1 MTPPGTWVKIDD
13 LLNENKKVRGVSLAA
28 RWTYIASICRSG
40 NTLSDG
46 EVLKTDLNLVDGTPK
61 IAKEL
66 VTSGLWETRPT
77 GWYVHDYLVYNRSR
91 AQIEDLRKT
100 NAENGAKR
108 LANRSP
114 NGSAI
119 RSQKHPENS
128 SDSLPQNAR
137 SATSANPKIPNPEIP
152 DPPNQQKQQRK
163 ASDSLSDSLS
173 ETDEAVGRLCRVWE
187 QATGSTVTAQVGDS
201 FAARLE
207 RMPEEWVADGIR
219 EMGQS
224 GAKAL
229 RYLNAILDRWAIE
242 GREEAPSAPTD
253 AFKRSAA
260 MIAAA
265 RERMA

>member
-1 MTPPGTWVKIDD
+1 MATWVKIDD

-46 EVLKTDLNLVDGTPK
+46 EIPKSDLSLVDGNPK

-66 VTSGLWETRPT
+66 VGAGLWEMRPN

-91 AQIEDLRKT
+91 AQIEDLRRT

-108 LANRSP
+108 SANRSP

-119 RSQKHPENS
+119 RSQKHPENG

-137 SATSANPKIPNPEIP
+137 SATSADPKIPNRLNP
-152 DPPNQQKQQRK
+152 DVPDQQQQQRK
-163 ASDSLSDSLS
+163 PSDSLSDSLS
-173 ETDEAVGRLCRVWE
+173 ETDEAVGRLCRIWE
-187 QATGSTVTAQVGDS
+187 QATGTTVTAQVGDS

-207 RMPEEWVADGIR
+207 RMPEEWVGDGIR
-219 EMGQS
+219 EMGES
-224 GAKAL
+224 GAKSL
-229 RYLNAILDRWAIE
+229 RYLNAILDRWATE
-242 GREEAPSAPTD
+242 GREQAPSAPVD
-253 AFKRSAA
+253 AFKKSAA
-260 MIAAA
+260 ILAAA